1 MQSDSLEAYLAMP
14 AGMDERAKA
23 LKAIERQPLVCLLAA
38 IDAKETTAQCL
49 TDEYGAFVP
58 ARYVPIIQKPIDAY
72 DPLVEKLAAFLLP
85 SHNVPFAA
93 LVGPSGAGKTTLA
106 LAVALAHVRLAIG
119 RWRVRVAEDLEALD
133 NGVKRNTRQGPQTPV
148 FMQAQDI
155 STCRRFSPLGQEPKA
170 LYKAKHA
177 GLLILDDVVGTKDQ
191 DNDLYGV
198 IWHREAENMP
208 TIITSTM
215 SAKEMDATY
224 GATFSRRVF
233 SGTSHVVDRS
243 K

>member
-1 MQSDSLEAYLAMP
+1 MAMP
-14 AGMDERAKA
+14 PGMEERTLA
-23 LKAIERQPLVCLLAA
+23 LKAIDQQPFVRLLATL
-38 IDAKETTAQCL
+38 DAKGTSAQSL
-49 TDEYGAFVP
+49 IAEYGAFVP
-58 ARYVPIIQKPIDAY
+58 ARYVPIILKVLEAR

-85 SHNVPFAA
+85 SDNVPFAA
-93 LVGPSGAGKTTLA
+93 IVGPSGAGKTTLA
-106 LAVALAHVRLAIG
+106 LAVALASVRLANG
-119 RWRVRVAEDLEALD
+119 HLRASTAEDLEVVIKGG
-133 NGVKRNTRQGPQTPV
+133 NRRTRHATNHPV

-170 LYKAKHA
+170 IYKAKQSWM
-177 GLLILDDVVGTKDQ
+177 LILDDIVGCKDQ

-198 IWHREAENMP
+198 IWHREAENLP

-215 SAKEMDATY
+215 SAKEMDSTY

-233 SGTSHVVDRS
+233 SGTVHIVDRS